1 MNSPAPRSYPKR
13 GQRTAVTSYSSNRRG
28 QRRSAGIPSRT
39 HPNNSITSGTTTTA
53 TSQKWTRVMRN
64 PISPLDEPYFGS
76 TPTGALLINLFSIY
90 V

>member
-1 MNSPAPRSYPKR
+1 MNSPTPRSYPKR
-13 GQRTAVTSYSSNRRG
+13 GQRTAVASYSSNRRG

-39 HPNNSITSGTTTTA
+39 HPNSTTSGATTTT

-76 TPTGALLINLFSIY
+76 SPTGALRIY
-90 V
+90 VLSFC